1 MGSTAS
7 SLEMDGRSI
16 IPGWVEHDVVG
27 RCSLI
32 DCARN
37 VVHVVLSPL

>member
-1 MGSTAS
+1 MGRTAG
-7 SLEMDGRSI
+7 SLEVDGRSV
-16 IPGWVEHDVVG
+16 IPGWMENDVVG